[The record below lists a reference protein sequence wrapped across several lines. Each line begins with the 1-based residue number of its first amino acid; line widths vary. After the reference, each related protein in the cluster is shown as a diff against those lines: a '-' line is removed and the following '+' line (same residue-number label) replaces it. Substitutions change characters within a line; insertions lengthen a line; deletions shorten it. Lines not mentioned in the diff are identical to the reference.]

1 MTATLTTYRVRLNRG
16 DGNGIETIYAGL
28 PWGNVRIYMH
38 NRTRLMVVAC
48 NESGRPYREPN
59 SNPVNAWP
67 ELARTIRDTL
77 HGGVRIGDLISIE
90 RVEGGVT
97 ADIARRSNESYKAAT
112 AAKGEGI

>member
-16 DGNGIETIYAGL
+16 DGNGIETVYAGL
-28 PWGNVRIYMH
+28 PHDYVRIYLH
-38 NRTRLMVVAC
+38 HARLMVVAC

-67 ELARTIRDTL
+67 ELARTIRDAL

-97 ADIARRSNESYKAAT
+97 ADIAARSHGEYYKAAT
-112 AAKGEGI
+112 AAKGEGA